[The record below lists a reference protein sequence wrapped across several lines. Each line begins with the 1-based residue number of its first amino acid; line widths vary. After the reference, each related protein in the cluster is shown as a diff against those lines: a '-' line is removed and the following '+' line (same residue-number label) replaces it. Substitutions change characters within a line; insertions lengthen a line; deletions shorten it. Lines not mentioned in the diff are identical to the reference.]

1 MIKPKKQIVFVNQ
14 SAGYLMID
22 IIDTF
27 KDSYEERILM
37 TGFLN
42 PRNKTLDAT
51 VKVEKL
57 ISYDRSSTIKRIFTW
72 VWAFLKILF
81 LIKFKYPKAHLFLVS
96 NPPFTAWIPLFCKNS
111 YDILIYDIYPDALVE
126 FGYFKKDSWIVKK
139 WENINRK
146 VYAKARKISTITNG
160 MQERIAKYV
169 NKQEVNVV
177 PIWTDNSFLKPIPKL
192 ENAFLKKHQIE
203 DKFIVMYSGNM
214 GKSHPVEIL
223 IELAIQFQNK
233 TEIFF
238 LLIGGGDKYREM
250 EVLIAKNKLQNIKIL
265 PWQDTKTLPFTL
277 SGADLALVT
286 VGNEASDLSIPS
298 KTYNLMSV
306 GTPILCVAPKEAAL
320 SKLVDSENIGGVFE
334 SNEIKEIKNFVMK
347 CLNNKEAFNMFTKNS
362 LDLSLKYSSKNS
374 QFFK

>member
-1 MIKPKKQIVFVNQ
+1 MNPKKQIVFVNQ

-57 ISYDRSSTIKRIFTW
+57 IPYDRSSTIKRIFTW

-111 YDILIYDIYPDALVE
+111 FDILVYDIYPDALVE
-126 FGYFKKDSWIVKK
+126 FGYFKKDSWIIKK

-169 NKQEVNVV
+169 NKEEVNVV
-177 PIWTDNSFLKPIPKL
+177 PIWTDNSFLKPIPKS
-192 ENAFLKKHQIE
+192 ENAFLKTHQIE

-214 GKSHPVEIL
+214 GKSHPVEVL

-250 EVLIAKNKLQNIKIL
+250 EALIAKNKLQNIKIL
-265 PWQDTKTLPFTL
+265 PWQDTKKLPFTL

-306 GTPILCVAPKEAAL
+306 GTPILCIAPKEAAL
-320 SKLVDSENIGGVFE
+320 SKLVESEKIGIVFQE
-334 SNEIKEIKNFVMK
+334 NELKSIMDFINK
-347 CLNNKEAFNMFTKNS
+347 CIVDNKYMDNLKHNLLHASLNYTSLNANKF
-362 LDLSLKYSSKNS
+362 L
-374 QFFK
+374 

>member
-1 MIKPKKQIVFVNQ
+1 MNKKTQIVFVNQ
-14 SAGYLMID
+14 SSGYLMID
-22 IIDTF
+22 IIGAF
-27 KDSYEERILM
+27 KDEYDERILM

-126 FGYFKKDSWIVKK
+126 FGYFKKDSWIIRK
-139 WENINRK
+139 WEKINRE
-146 VYAKARKISTITNG
+146 VYTKARKISTITNG

-169 NKQEVNVV
+169 NKDEINVV
-177 PIWTDNSFLKPIPKL
+177 PIWTDNSFLKPIPKSD
-192 ENAFLKKHQIE
+192 NVFLKKHQIE

-214 GKSHPVEIL
+214 GKSHPVEVL

-233 TEIFF
+233 TEVFF

-250 EVLIAKNKLQNIKIL
+250 EALIAKNKLQNIKIL

-306 GTPILCVAPKEAAL
+306 GTPILCIAPQNSAL
-320 SKLVDSENIGGVFE
+320 ARLVENEKIGEVFQN
-334 SNEIKEIKNFVMK
+334 SDLQSIVDFIQKSMINFEF
-347 CLNNKEAFNMFTKNS
+347 LNYYKRNALKASLNYTPCNTTK
-362 LDLSLKYSSKNS
+362 
-374 QFFK
+374 FI

>member
-1 MIKPKKQIVFVNQ
+1 MYKKKQIVFVNQ

-22 IIDTF
+22 IIDAF
-27 KDSYEERILM
+27 KDEYEERILM

-42 PRNKTLDAT
+42 PRNKILDAT

-57 ISYDRSSTIKRIFTW
+57 IPYDRSSTFKRMFTW
-72 VWAFLKILF
+72 VGAFLKILF

-96 NPPFTAWIPLFCKNS
+96 NPPLTAWVPLFCKNS
-111 YDILIYDIYPDALVE
+111 YDILIYDVYPDALVE
-126 FGYFKKDSWIVKK
+126 FGYFKQDSWIIKK
-139 WENINRK
+139 WENINRRM
-146 VYAKARKISTITNG
+146 YAKARKISTITSG
-160 MQERIAKYV
+160 MKERIAKYV
-169 NKQEVNVV
+169 NKNKVNVV
-177 PIWTDNSFLKPIPKL
+177 PIWTDNSFLKPIPKS
-192 ENAFLKKHQIE
+192 ENVFLKTHQIE

-214 GKSHPVEIL
+214 GKAHPVEIL
-223 IELAIQFQNK
+223 IELALQFQNN

-238 LLIGGGDKYREM
+238 LLIGGGDRYKEM

-306 GTPILCVAPKEAAL
+306 GTPILCVAPQNSAL
-320 SKLVDSENIGGVFE
+320 ARLVENEKIGEVLAEGNIV
-334 SNEIKEIKNFVMK
+334 SI
-347 CLNNKEAFNMFTKNS
+347 A
-362 LDLSLKYSSKNS
+362 
-374 QFFK
+374 

>member
-22 IIDTF
+22 IIDAF
-27 KDSYEERILM
+27 KDSYEERILI

-169 NKQEVNVV
+169 NKEEVNVV
-177 PIWTDNSFLKPIPKL
+177 PIWTDNSFLKPIPKS
-192 ENAFLKKHQIE
+192 ENAFLKTHQVE

-214 GKSHPVEIL
+214 GKAHPVEVL

-250 EVLIAKNKLQNIKIL
+250 EALIAENKLQNIKIL
-265 PWQDTKTLPFTL
+265 PWQDTKKLPFTL

-334 SNEIKEIKNFVMK
+334 SKEIKEIKNFVMK
-347 CLNNKEAFNMFTKNS
+347 CINNKEFFNMLSKNS
-362 LDLSLKYSSKNS
+362 LDLSLKYSSKNT